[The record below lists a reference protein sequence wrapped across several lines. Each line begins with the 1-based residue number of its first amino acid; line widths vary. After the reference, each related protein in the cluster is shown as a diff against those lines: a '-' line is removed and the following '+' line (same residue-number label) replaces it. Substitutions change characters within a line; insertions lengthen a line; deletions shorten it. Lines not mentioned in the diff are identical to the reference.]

1 MFAPYHN
8 TSLVKARINKKAQSQ
23 ISQFHKVLGMG
34 FILKIK
40 KIAYLL
46 LLAAF
51 FQPTFAF
58 GQTGS
63 AVNQEIAQLQEQ
75 INAKQQELERYKQ
88 QGDEIKK
95 KIQAKQT
102 EQANLKNQ
110 IAVLDG
116 GIAKTEIEIKSAQ
129 LDIDKT
135 ALEIKKVTLEIKD
148 TEDDIQRKKD
158 YLASVLRLLAQNDD
172 KNKLEIILAHKSLSE
187 FLDQVEYTKN
197 LNTSLEEV
205 LNKVKAVKADLEKQN
220 ADLDKKKK
228 ELEDL
233 KKNLEEKK
241 GEINDQ
247 KVNKQYILDK
257 TKQSEKEYQ
266 KILAAAEA
274 EQERANA
281 AIIEAERLIRRKLA
295 EQQGISGLKFN
306 DSGFIWPIPKNTIT
320 AYFHDPEY
328 PFRRIFEHPAID
340 IRAGQGTPIRA
351 AASGYVAKAKDG
363 GYGYSYIMIVHGD
376 GLSTVYGHVSRIDV
390 QPDQFVAQGQIIGAT
405 GGMPGTPGAGYL
417 TTGPHLHLEIRL
429 NGIPINPLGYLP

>member
-1 MFAPYHN
+1 MY
-8 TSLVKARINKKAQSQ
+8 K
-23 ISQFHKVLGMG
+23 
-34 FILKIK
+34 LKIK
-40 KIAYLL
+40 KIAYLIILTAL
-46 LLAAF
+46 LS
-51 FQPTFAF
+51 PTTFIF
-58 GQTGS
+58 GQTSG

-88 QGDEIKK
+88 QGDELKK
-95 KIQAKQT
+95 KVQEKQT
-102 EQANLKNQ
+102 EQASLKNQ

-116 GIAKTEIEIKSAQ
+116 GIAKTEIEIKSTQ

-158 YLASVLRLLAQNDD
+158 YLASVVRVLAQNDN
-172 KNKLEIILAHKSLSE
+172 KNQLEIILAHKSLSE

-197 LNTSLEEV
+197 LNASLAEV
-205 LNKVKAVKADLEKQN
+205 LTKVKATKADLEKQN

-228 ELEDL
+228 DLEDL
-233 KKNLEEKK
+233 KKNLQDKK

-247 KVNKQYILDK
+247 KTNKQYILDK
-257 TKQSEKEYQ
+257 TRQSEKEYQ
-266 KILAAAEA
+266 KMLSVAQA

-281 AIIEAERLIRRKLA
+281 AIIESERQIRRKLA

-306 DSGFIWPIPKNTIT
+306 DSGFIWPVPQNTIT

-390 QPDQFVAQGQIIGAT
+390 QPDQFVAQGQVIGAT

-417 TTGPHLHLEIRL
+417 TTGPHLHLEVRL
-429 NGIPINPLGYLP
+429 NGIPVNPLGYLP